1 MSTMDWFKGKTT
13 FVTGG
18 GSGIN
23 FGIARNFAK
32 LGANIAICS
41 RSQDKLNAAAAE
53 LRTQG
58 GQVLPVAADVR
69 NADEIKLALDR
80 SSSELGPADVVVC
93 GAAGN
98 FLCAADKLSPNGF
111 KTVIEI
117 DLVGSFN
124 TARSAFDQLKQTKGS
139 ILFISAGQAFLPYK
153 SMSALLRPESTT

>member
-1 MSTMDWFKGKTT
+1 MSTMDWFKGKTI

-117 DLVGSFN
+117 DLVVRSRPRDPHSISSSKRKDPFFSF
-124 TARSAFDQLKQTKGS
+124 QLVRP
-139 ILFISAGQAFLPYK
+139 FFLTSPC
-153 SMSALLRPESTT
+153 RRC